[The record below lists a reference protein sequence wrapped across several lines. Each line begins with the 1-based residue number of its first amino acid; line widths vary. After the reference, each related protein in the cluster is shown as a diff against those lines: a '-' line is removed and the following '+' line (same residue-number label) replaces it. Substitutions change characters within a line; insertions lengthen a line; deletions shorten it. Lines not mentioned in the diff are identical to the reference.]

1 MNTILQMKNLCCKSG
16 KRYLLNDICWEVK
29 EGEHWLIFGMNGSG
43 KTTLSST
50 IAGYKSI
57 TSGSL
62 TVLGETYRK
71 ETIFSLRK
79 RIGWVSSS
87 FFDKHYTVEPALQI
101 VLSALTGTLN
111 IDDTIRDEDVRFA
124 KRLLREVHM
133 GEKMHQPFHLMSK
146 GERQNVLIARAL
158 ITRPQLLILDEPG
171 AGLDIYAREQL
182 MQTVRDLA
190 EKSSVTIIYITHYP
204 EEIQPFMNKT
214 MLLRNGRIFAKGD
227 TAAMITSEKLSALM
241 NETVKVQRT
250 QDGMLQVQVE
260 AKTSLCEICYGAG
273 GAL

>member
-124 KRLLREVHM
+124 KRLLREVPM
-133 GEKMHQPFHLMSK
+133 AEKMHQPFHLMSK

-204 EEIQPFMNKT
+204 EAIQPFMNKT
-214 MLLRNGRIFAKGD
+214 MLLRNGRMFAKGD

-241 NETVKVQRT
+241 NETVKVQST